1 MGRAQRLPAKAEG
14 QYLLSHVSMSVESDT
29 HGGSNAKHAPGEHAE
44 YRLRHNRDEEVSL
57 DARIYIYI
65 YLGFGVGFISGCLR
79 VYLGLLLV

>member
-1 MGRAQRLPAKAEG
+1 
-14 QYLLSHVSMSVESDT
+14 MSVESDT

-65 YLGFGVGFISGCLR
+65 FGVWCR
-79 VYLGLLLV
+79 VCFGLA

>member
-1 MGRAQRLPAKAEG
+1 MVFNEKGRGEGLGRAQRLPAKAEG

-29 HGGSNAKHAPGEHAE
+29 HGGSNAQHAPGEHAE

-65 YLGFGVGFISGCLR
+65 DIW
-79 VYLGLLLV
+79 GLV